1 MKEILELK
9 TLLASVDVKL
19 AVSSDVTNGSKN
31 QIVAIVTLKESII
44 LRYVTETADV
54 ILRRVDWFQQNEK
67 IIQDVAFDPSSTWL
81 LVLCLDN
88 TLHIVPALGICDKSL
103 SYKCIFT
110 PNDITSFIVPFIG
123 PHECPNP
130 QKCPNHVTETS
141 MDLFKRNSG
150 KRSLQSGRRDQFS
163 TSKVDELISG
173 NGVYNTFYCD
183 QKPNLSSSSS
193 SAPKDS
199 EVPSSA
205 SSTPVDNA
213 QTSISSAGM
222 EESVT
227 SSESALSSCPFPTA
241 VIWWKTQAEENRA
254 IIGYSDGCI
263 AVVREF
269 IKDTLKVISRSNFI
283 QYF

>member
-9 TLLASVDVKL
+9 TLLTGVDIKL
-19 AVSSDVTNGSKN
+19 ATSSDVTNGSKN
-31 QIVAIVTLKESII
+31 QILAVVTTKDSIV
-44 LRYVTETADV
+44 LRYVTETADI

-67 IIQDVAFDPSSTWL
+67 NIQDIALDPSSTWL

-88 TLHIVPALGICDKSL
+88 TLHIVPVLGICDKSL
-103 SYKCIFT
+103 SFRCIFA
-110 PNDITSFIVPFIG
+110 PNEITSFIVPFIG

-141 MDLFKRNSG
+141 MDIFKRNSG
-150 KRSLQSGRRDQFS
+150 KRNFTQGNRRDQFS

-183 QKPNLSSSSS
+183 QKPNVSSSSS
-193 SAPKDS
+193 VQKDS
-199 EVPSSA
+199 DGVASST
-205 SSTPVDNA
+205 SSTPVENNV
-213 QTSISSAGM
+213 TSISSSVGM

-227 SSESALSSCPFPTA
+227 SSESVLSSCPFPTA
-241 VIWWKTQAEENRA
+241 VIWWKTHMEENRA

-269 IKDTLKVISRSNFI
+269 IKKSFKLKN
-283 QYF
+283 

>member
-9 TLLASVDVKL
+9 TLLANVDVKL

-31 QIVAIVTLKESII
+31 QILAVVTVKDSIV

-88 TLHIVPALGICDKSL
+88 TLHVVPALGICDKSL

-110 PNDITSFIVPFIG
+110 PSDITSFIVPFIG

-150 KRSLQSGRRDQFS
+150 SGKRSFGQGRRDQFS

-183 QKPNLSSSSS
+183 QKPNISSSSS
-193 SAPKDS
+193 STVLKESA
-199 EVPSSA
+199 EVPSSS
-205 SSTPVDNA
+205 SSTPVDNL
-213 QTSISSAGM
+213 TSVSSAGF

-227 SSESALSSCPFPTA
+227 SSDSVLSSCPFPTA
-241 VIWWKTQAEENRA
+241 VIWWKTQTEENRA

-263 AVVREF
+263 AVVREL
-269 IKDTLKVISRSNFI
+269 IK
-283 QYF
+283 